1 MDIDDFIERTIL
13 DNNTLSYRNLLSGDI
28 RGWQYRLALFPSN
41 AWQLAFSG
49 QSVTGISDKNCTLID
64 IPAGRHQVDFSY
76 SAPSWSLN
84 LSLRRRLD
92 KQDFGATER
101 ALQAANIGALSLR
114 VDLSERWQMQA
125 GIENLFNE
133 TYFTSSD
140 ALSTLAIGREF
151 SLAFHFR

>member
-1 MDIDDFIERTIL
+1 M
-13 DNNTLSYRNLLSGDI
+13 N
-28 RGWQYRLALFPSN
+28 
-41 AWQLAFSG
+41 
-49 QSVTGISDKNCTLID
+49 V
-64 IPAGRHQVDFSY
+64 
-76 SAPSWSLN
+76 
-84 LSLRRRLD
+84 SLRRRLD
-92 KQDFGATER
+92 KRDFGVTER

-151 SLAFHFR
+151 SLSFHFR